1 MHERNQC
8 AANKNIKYTHTLP
21 SAGAVQAAATT
32 ALGAIY
38 IKSGFFSNA
47 SVHKTP
53 ANVQSAGSVYVFCT
67 NHPARH
73 MWMPDGKHTTQ
84 RGVHGCTVQRLRG
97 VQVLPVGEWPLWYG

>member
-38 IKSGFFSNA
+38 IKSGFFSTA

-53 ANVQSAGSVYVFCT
+53 ANVSKCRFCP

-73 MWMPDGKHTTQ
+73 TWMPDGKHTTQ
-84 RGVHGCTVQRLRG
+84 RGVHGCAVQRLRG
-97 VQVLPVGEWPLWYG
+97 VQGLPVGEWPLWYG